1 MTNSNFVFA
10 IQEWLI
16 NFIVEEVEF
25 QVCLFNNPGL
35 LCQNLSLHSS
45 NSEYVYVTIQA
56 WLLEIHPCKCGIPNL
71 FIVESS
77 TVLLQSIPVKLEFQ
91 VCYLI
96 LK

>member
-35 LCQNLSLHSS
+35 
-45 NSEYVYVTIQA
+45 VYLTIQA
-56 WLLEIHPCKCGIPNL
+56 CLLEIHPCKCGIPNL